1 MEFGIF
7 ALSTVPGT
15 LAERERLRPIGRNNE
30 RVQQMFEEL
39 RAIAIRADQSGF
51 DAFATTEHHF
61 HSEGLELSPSPFT
74 LFSDN
79 DTLLDIPEEP
89 FRITFL
95 DCC

>member
-39 RAIAIRADQSGF
+39 RAIAIRAD
-51 DAFATTEHHF
+51 
-61 HSEGLELSPSPFT
+61 
-74 LFSDN
+74 
-79 DTLLDIPEEP
+79 
-89 FRITFL
+89 
-95 DCC
+95 

>member
-1 MEFGIF
+1 MKFGIF

-61 HSEGLELSPSPFT
+61 HSEGLELFHR
-74 LFSDN
+74 
-79 DTLLDIPEEP
+79 LLPCSAIWRRVP
-89 FRITFL
+89 IASSW
-95 DCC
+95 